1 MEPFTKKYFRLPR
14 EQIGFLRFILESYDG
29 LAFAR
34 TLDSRLALVEVAY
47 PHRAAPT
54 PRRSSPPWSKTSP
67 WKKPRLPPQGNISL
81 SDPFPF

>member
-47 PHRAAPT
+47 PPSRRTDAEALLASLVEDLPLEEAEAPA
-54 PRRSSPPWSKTSP
+54 PGEY
-67 WKKPRLPPQGNISL
+67 LPL
-81 SDPFPF
+81 